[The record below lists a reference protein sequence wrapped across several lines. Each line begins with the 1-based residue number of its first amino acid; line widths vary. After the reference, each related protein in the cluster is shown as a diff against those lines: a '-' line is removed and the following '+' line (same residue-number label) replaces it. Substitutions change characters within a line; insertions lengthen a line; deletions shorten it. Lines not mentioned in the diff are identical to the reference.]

1 MEDGRWKIE
10 RSAYRYGIDENFGFV
25 GSMNAGFHNDSGEK
39 KIALGAGWIDEW
51 IDGWMDG

>member
-1 MEDGRWKIE
+1 ME